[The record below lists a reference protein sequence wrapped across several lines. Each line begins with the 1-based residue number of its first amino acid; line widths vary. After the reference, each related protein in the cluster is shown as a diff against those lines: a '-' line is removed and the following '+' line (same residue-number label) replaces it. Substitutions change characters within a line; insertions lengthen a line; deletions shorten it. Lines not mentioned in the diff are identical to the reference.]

1 MARLVTSAVLAL
13 ALLPLLFTPALAQS
27 AAVADDTR
35 LQQELRHRRA
45 VVRPPVSA
53 DAVAADVAETQ
64 QAIAQRRADEAAMRE
79 VTRPPA
85 VRPDTRYD
93 VYSAIQTRTLERPR
107 RR

>member
-1 MARLVTSAVLAL
+1 MARLVTPALLAL

-27 AAVADDTR
+27 AGLADDTR

-53 DAVAADVAETQ
+53 DAVAADVAESR

-93 VYSAIQTRTLERPR
+93 VYSAIQAQRTQR
-107 RR
+107 R